1 MVRRPKSEACA
12 SRLRYGG
19 RGSKSGR
26 QGCLVSTLRRRR
38 GSSGIRPPQ
47 HFPRLW
53 DRERGEGRWHQM
65 RLLQLVW
72 TLLDRRIAEHR
83 TAARQWNSK
92 RQLATV
98 DGDGR
103 PGAEDCLPQKTP
115 SHTRKAVSQGK
126 RW

>member
-83 TAARQWNSK
+83 PAQRQWNSN
-92 RQLATV
+92 RQ
-98 DGDGR
+98 
-103 PGAEDCLPQKTP
+103 PGPVERTCQE
-115 SHTRKAVSQGK
+115 RKNVVEGK
-126 RW
+126 RV